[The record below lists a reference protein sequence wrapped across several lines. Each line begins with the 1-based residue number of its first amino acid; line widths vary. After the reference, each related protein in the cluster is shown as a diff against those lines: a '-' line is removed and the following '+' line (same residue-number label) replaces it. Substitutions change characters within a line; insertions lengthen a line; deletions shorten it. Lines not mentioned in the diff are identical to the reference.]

1 MGVKGLWEL
10 LHPVARPIKLEAL
23 ANKRLAIDAS
33 IWLHQFMRGMRD
45 NDGAMVSNA
54 HIIGFFRRICKL
66 LYYNIKPV
74 FVFDGG
80 TPILKRLTIQE
91 RRRRKRNDA
100 NLVKRT
106 AEKLLAAQLRLRALE
121 QKKAARKKREQD
133 KWDKDNNVMHD
144 STEGAHYLEELTGD
158 FLATTSKASDA
169 SKTPSTNTTGSQAK
183 RIKDQYI
190 LPPMENDFETLSR
203 IRQHDERF
211 GLGEHD
217 DIQTFLDAFKKEE
230 GLGNIDSEVF
240 QALPSEVQYE
250 ILSDIRLRS
259 RVTSYERVQE
269 MVRKSETAMDFSRLQ
284 VEGVIRRN
292 NVTHKLLNV
301 NQAISKIEEATVA
314 KPGRIAS
321 QRNRQY
327 ILVKNEDGGWALG
340 GKKSTVGTTKEQPV
354 RLDSDDESPKANEED
369 TVKVEDS
376 DGWESEDDE
385 EFEEVKVQSSPQ
397 RTLVSSPAGKQ
408 PLREPL
414 RTIAPKFLQDTKQE
428 SSLLDHIEAY
438 VDEDESVEKVMA
450 KFANLEDEARIN
462 QERGYSTIDD
472 PKSDRR
478 PMATGKPVQLGEDPD
493 WPEVLSDDQELGS
506 FDTLQAED
514 AFTDVDMFIE
524 DENGEISQR
533 SNSGRAL
540 TFAEESALNQEAF
553 HSYWTGY
560 TPDSFKIKNLDH
572 ELLIQ
577 EAIDL
582 WDEDRLESE
591 LHSACRKLDKAN
603 TNDTIA
609 VESLQFWKSFLEAVL
624 RRRKVADE
632 DQGATTSEYL
642 TDGALQELETGGKTR
657 PSRAILLD
665 DDDDDGDDDNGDD
678 ERILSDDDMVMVGT
692 PAALDPRLIVAT
704 STPEPRMAEVDLP
717 ASETIDIGA
726 IDFESSFLKKRTDNT
741 PNQVTEAPEDDS
753 TADGTMDTSEDKT
766 DVETPTSTPGLASE
780 SVDVEDKTE
789 DEANLLGLEAGDT
802 ELALE
807 DHGVDDIAGEEDED
821 DEDEA
826 RDVDL
831 ENEEQD
837 FTNLFPEMAVLPG
850 ALVMSETPA
859 HPVLTAEEQAAKD
872 QKDTATMAEESQKL
886 KGEIKV
892 LKDQHRKHQRD
903 ADDLTETMVAETQVL
918 LRLFGIPYIVAPMEA
933 EAQCADL
940 QIRGVVEGI
949 LTEDSDVFLFG
960 GLRVFKNMFKEER
973 FVECYL
979 MSDIERDLGVNRDR
993 LVALAYLLGSDYTSG
1008 IKGIGLVTAMEILR
1022 MFPKLEMFAKWWRG
1036 EQVKMESERPTES
1049 EEKTS
1054 WMEELEM
1061 EANDEIAL
1069 EKLAKAC
1076 KKVHLPTTFPDPVV
1090 AEAYQSPLVD
1100 DDEAMFQ
1107 WGIPDLDG
1115 LRDFLRGSLGWSQGE
1130 VDNVLLPI
1138 IRQMSRESAQ
1148 GQTTL
1153 DGFFDSSA
1161 GTRAFQPPMRT
1172 NLHKSARLR
1181 KVVSRLTGQ
1190 ATEADAKG
1198 DKKKKTTKRKARA
1211 AKGKESN
1218 SGGEDDS
1225 KNEDGVLTINSSSD
1239 EKDEDNVEDVT
1250 TQTKKRRTKPTP
1262 QTKVPEAVTAA
1273 KNHLKSKD
1281 VVSRLA
1287 IRNKARAEAK
1297 AAASIDSDI
1306 TPNSANSTLSPKRK
1320 QGASESSGSG
1330 SSGEDEDFQSSH
1342 WDLLSQRQDMATPR
1356 PSPIKKNDAYAKARY
1371 GTSLRSAPS
1380 PKSRK
1385 KANSNS

>member
-121 QKKAARKKREQD
+121 QKKAARKKEKLER
-133 KWDKDNNVMHD
+133 DNTVMHD
-144 STEGAHYLEELTGD
+144 STEGAHYLEELTDD
-158 FLATTSKASDA
+158 FLDATKKTSDI
-169 SKTPSTNTTGSQAK
+169 SKTPSNNTTGSQAK

-211 GLGEHD
+211 GLNEHD
-217 DIQTFLDAFKKEE
+217 DIHTFLDAFKKEE
-230 GLGNIDSEVF
+230 GLDNIDSEVF

-301 NQAISKIEEATVA
+301 NQAISKIDEATVA

-327 ILVKNEDGGWALG
+327 ILVKNDDGGWALG

-354 RLDSDDESPKANEED
+354 RLDSDDETPKAEEVD
-369 TVKVEDS
+369 TVKLEDS

-385 EFEEVKVQSSPQ
+385 EFEEVKIKPSPQ
-397 RTLVSSPAGKQ
+397 RPLVTSPAGK
-408 PLREPL
+408 PPREPL
-414 RTIAPKFLQDTKQE
+414 RTIAPKFLKDAKQE
-428 SSLLDHIEAY
+428 TSLLDHIEAY

-450 KFANLEDEARIN
+450 KFANLEDEARKK
-462 QERGYSTIDD
+462 QELGHSPTDG

-478 PMATGKPVQLGEDPD
+478 PLATAKSIELGEDPD

-514 AFTDVDMFIE
+514 AFTDVDMFVE
-524 DENGEISQR
+524 DETGEITQPSY
-533 SNSGRAL
+533 SGRAL
-540 TFAEESALNQEAF
+540 SFAEESDLNQGAF

-560 TPDSFKIKNLDH
+560 TPDTFKIKNPEH
-572 ELLIQ
+572 EFLIQ

-582 WDEDRLESE
+582 WDEDRLEGE
-591 LHSACRKLDKAN
+591 LHSACRKLDKTN
-603 TNDTIA
+603 TNDTVA
-609 VESLQFWKSFLEAVL
+609 VESLQFWKNFLESVL
-624 RRRKVADE
+624 RRRKVVDE
-632 DQGATTSEYL
+632 DQSTTTPECLIGSATQASN
-642 TDGALQELETGGKTR
+642 TGGKPR

-665 DDDDDGDDDNGDD
+665 DDDGDDDNDD
-678 ERILSDDDMVMVGT
+678 EGILSDDDMVMVGT
-692 PAALDPRLIVAT
+692 PIILDPRLIVAT
-704 STPEPRMAEVDLP
+704 STPEPRVVEDTTP
-717 ASETIDIGA
+717 ASEAVDIGA
-726 IDFESSFLKKRTDNT
+726 IDFESSFLKKRPDITLT
-741 PNQVTEAPEDDS
+741 QVIGTVDDDS
-753 TADGTMDTSEDKT
+753 TVDDAMDTSEDKT
-766 DVETPTSTPGLASE
+766 DVESPTTIPGRVSE
-780 SVDVEDKTE
+780 SIEVDDKTE
-789 DEANLLGLEAGDT
+789 DEAYSLDLEAGDA

-807 DHGVDDIAGEEDED
+807 HHIVDDINAGEEED
-821 DEDEA
+821 DDQDEA

-850 ALVMSETPA
+850 ALVMSETLALPI
-859 HPVLTAEEQAAKD
+859 LTAEEQAAKD
-872 QKDTATMAEESQKL
+872 KKDAVTIAGESQKL

-892 LKDQHRKHQRD
+892 LQDQHRKHQRD

-1008 IKGIGLVTAMEILR
+1008 IKGIGLVTAMEILK
-1022 MFPKLEMFAKWWRG
+1022 MFPKLETFAKWWRG
-1036 EQVKMESERPTES
+1036 EQVKLESEKSKES
-1049 EEKTS
+1049 EEKMS

-1061 EANDEIAL
+1061 ETNDEIAL

-1090 AEAYQSPLVD
+1090 AEAYKSPLVD

-1115 LRDFLRGSLGWSQGE
+1115 LRDFLRGSLGWGQGE

-1138 IRQMSRESAQ
+1138 IRQMSRESVQAT
-1148 GQTTL
+1148 QTTL
-1153 DGFFDSSA
+1153 DAFFDASV
-1161 GTRAFQPPMRT
+1161 GTRVFQAPMRT

-1190 ATEADAKG
+1190 ATEADTKG
-1198 DKKKKTTKRKARA
+1198 DKKKKTTKRKVGV
-1211 AKGKESN
+1211 AKNKESN

-1225 KNEDGVLTINSSSD
+1225 KNEDDVLTINSSSD
-1239 EKDEDNVEDVT
+1239 EKDVDKVEDVA

-1273 KNHLKSKD
+1273 KKHLKSKD
-1281 VVSRLA
+1281 MASRLA
-1287 IRNKARAEAK
+1287 ARNKARAEAEAE
-1297 AAASIDSDI
+1297 AAASIDND
-1306 TPNSANSTLSPKRK
+1306 TVPNSAHSTPNPKRK
-1320 QGASESSGSG
+1320 QGYSDSSGSG

-1342 WDLLSQRQDMATPR
+1342 WDLLSQRQDLTTPR
-1356 PSPIKKNDAYAKARY
+1356 PSPMKNNAYSKARY

>member
-121 QKKAARKKREQD
+121 QKKAVRKKREQE
-133 KWDKDNNVMHD
+133 KLDKDSNVIHD

-158 FLATTSKASDA
+158 FLAATNKTSDA
-169 SKTPSTNTTGSQAK
+169 SKPLSTNITGSQAK

-211 GLGEHD
+211 GLSEHD

-230 GLGNIDSEVF
+230 GLDNIDSEVF

-301 NQAISKIEEATVA
+301 NQAISKIEEATAA

-340 GKKSTVGTTKEQPV
+340 GKKSTAGTTKEQPV
-354 RLDSDDESPKANEED
+354 RLDSDDESPKAEEVD
-369 TVKVEDS
+369 TVKTEDS
-376 DGWESEDDE
+376 DGWESEGDD
-385 EFEEVKVQSSPQ
+385 EFEEVKIQTSPQ
-397 RTLVSSPAGKQ
+397 RPLVSSPAGKQ
-408 PLREPL
+408 PCREPL
-414 RTIAPKFLQDTKQE
+414 RTIAPKVLKDAKQE
-428 SSLLDHIEAY
+428 TSLLDYIEAY

-450 KFANLEDEARIN
+450 KFADMEDEARKK
-462 QERGYSTIDD
+462 QELTYSPTDD
-472 PKSDRR
+472 SKSDRR
-478 PMATGKPVQLGEDPD
+478 PVAIGKPIQLGEDPD

-514 AFTDVDMFIE
+514 AFTDVDMFVE
-524 DENGEISQR
+524 DETGEIAQNS
-533 SNSGRAL
+533 SSGRAL
-540 TFAEESALNQEAF
+540 TIAEESALNREAF

-560 TPDSFKIKNLDH
+560 TPNSFKAKNPEH
-572 ELLIQ
+572 EFLIQ

-603 TNDTIA
+603 TNDTIT
-609 VESLQFWKSFLEAVL
+609 VESLQFWKTFLEAVL
-624 RRRKVADE
+624 RRRKLVDG
-632 DQGATTSEYL
+632 DQGTATPDYL
-642 TDGALQELETGGKTR
+642 ADGAPQESATGGKTR
-657 PSRAILLD
+657 PPRAILLD
-665 DDDDDGDDDNGDD
+665 DDDGDNDYDDNEG
-678 ERILSDDDMVMVGT
+678 ILSDDDMVMVGT
-692 PAALDPRLIVAT
+692 PVALDPRLIVAT
-704 STPEPRMAEVDLP
+704 STPEPLVVDYAIS
-717 ASETIDIGA
+717 ASEAVNIGA
-726 IDFESSFLKKRTDNT
+726 IDFESSFLMKRPDDAPT
-741 PNQVTEAPEDDS
+741 QVTEAPEDDS
-753 TADGTMDTSEDKT
+753 TVDGAMDTSEDKT
-766 DVETPTSTPGLASE
+766 EVESLTTSPGLVSE
-780 SVDVEDKTE
+780 SVDVEGKTE
-789 DEANLLGLEAGDT
+789 DEADLLYLQTGDT
-802 ELALE
+802 ELTLE
-807 DHGVDDIAGEEDED
+807 DYSLDNIAGEEDED
-821 DEDEA
+821 DQDEA

-850 ALVMSETPA
+850 ALVMSEVPA
-859 HPVLTAEEQAAKD
+859 DLVLTAEEQAAKD

-1022 MFPKLEMFAKWWRG
+1022 MFPKLETFAKWWRG
-1036 EQVKMESERPTES
+1036 EQVNVESEKPTES
-1049 EEKTS
+1049 DEKTS
-1054 WMEELEM
+1054 WMEELET

-1090 AEAYQSPLVD
+1090 AEAYKSPLVD

-1115 LRDFLRGSLGWSQGE
+1115 LRDFLRGSLGWGQGE
-1130 VDNVLLPI
+1130 VDSVLLPI
-1138 IRQMSRESAQ
+1138 IRQMSRESVQ
-1148 GQTTL
+1148 GTQTTL

-1161 GTRAFQPPMRT
+1161 GMRAFQSPMRT

-1190 ATEADAKG
+1190 ATEVDAKG
-1198 DKKKKTTKRKARA
+1198 DKKKKAIKRKAGA
-1211 AKGKESN
+1211 AKRKELN

-1225 KNEDGVLTINSSSD
+1225 KNEDSALTINSSSD
-1239 EKDEDNVEDVT
+1239 ERDEDKVEDLT

-1262 QTKVPEAVTAA
+1262 QTKVPEAVIAA
-1273 KNHLKSKD
+1273 KQHLKSKD
-1281 VVSRLA
+1281 VASRLA
-1287 IRNKARAEAK
+1287 ARNKARAEAE
-1297 AAASIDSDI
+1297 AAASIGNDT
-1306 TPNSANSTLSPKRK
+1306 TPSSANSTLNPKRK
-1320 QGASESSGSG
+1320 QGSSESSGTE

-1342 WDLLSQRQDMATPR
+1342 WDLLSQTQGTATPR
-1356 PSPIKKNDAYAKARY
+1356 PSPMKKNDAYAKARY
-1371 GTSLRSAPS
+1371 GTSLRSATS
-1380 PKSRK
+1380 AKSRK
-1385 KANSNS
+1385 KASSNS

>member
-91 RRRRKRNDA
+91 RRRRKHNDA

-121 QKKAARKKREQD
+121 HKKAAKKKTERG
-133 KWDKDNNVMHD
+133 KLDKDNVVHD
-144 STEGAHYLEELTGD
+144 STEALYLKDPTGE
-158 FLATTSKASDA
+158 FLASKKASDA
-169 SKTPSTNTTGSQAK
+169 TDLQASETLSTSTTGSQAK
-183 RIKDQYI
+183 RIKDAYI

-203 IRQHDERF
+203 IRQNDERF
-211 GLGEHD
+211 GLSEHD

-230 GLGNIDSEVF
+230 GLNNIDSEVF

-292 NVTHKLLNV
+292 TVTHKLLNV

-314 KPGRIAS
+314 RPGRIAS

-340 GKKSTVGTTKEQPV
+340 GKKSTIGTTKEQPV
-354 RLDSDDESPKANEED
+354 RLDSDDEATKEEEVD
-369 TVKVEDS
+369 VKVEADR
-376 DGWESEDDE
+376 WESEDDE
-385 EFEEVKVQSSPQ
+385 EFEEVKVQSSLRRP
-397 RTLVSSPAGKQ
+397 LVTSPAGKQ
-408 PLREPL
+408 PSRVPL
-414 RTIAPKFLQDTKQE
+414 RNIAPKSPKDAKET
-428 SSLLDHIEAY
+428 SLLDHIEAY
-438 VDEDESVEKVMA
+438 VDEDESVERVMA
-450 KFANLEDEARIN
+450 KFANMEDEARKKN
-462 QERGYSTIDD
+462 EVGFSPTD
-472 PKSDRR
+472 PKSEKR
-478 PMATGKPVQLGEDPD
+478 PSTGKTVQLGEDPD
-493 WPEVLSDDQELGS
+493 WPEVLSDDQDLGS
-506 FDTLQAED
+506 FDTLRAED
-514 AFTDVDMFIE
+514 AFSDVDMFVE
-524 DENGEISQR
+524 DETGEAQR

-540 TFAEESALNQEAF
+540 TFAEESALTQEAF

-560 TPDSFKIKNLDH
+560 TPDSFKVKNADH
-572 ELLIQ
+572 EFLIQ
-577 EAIDL
+577 DAIDL
-582 WDEDRLESE
+582 WDEDRLENE
-591 LHSACRKLDKAN
+591 LHSACRKLDKASS
-603 TNDTIA
+603 NDTIA
-609 VESLQFWKSFLEAVL
+609 VESLQFWKVFLEAVL
-624 RRRKVADE
+624 LRRKVVDGG
-632 DQGATTSEYL
+632 GATTPEY
-642 TDGALQELETGGKTR
+642 TDSVQELSGIEEKAKS
-657 PSRAILLD
+657 SRAILLD
-665 DDDDDGDDDNGDD
+665 DDDDDDDD
-678 ERILSDDDMVMVGT
+678 ILSDDDILMMET
-692 PAALDPRLIVAT
+692 PLALDPRLIVAT
-704 STPEPRMAEVDLP
+704 STPKPFEIEESAPSKTD
-717 ASETIDIGA
+717 DIGA
-726 IDFESSFLKKRTDNT
+726 IDFGSSFLKKPDNT
-741 PNQVTEAPEDDS
+741 PTQATVTQDATFD
-753 TADGTMDTSEDKT
+753 AMDTSEEKT
-766 DVETPTSTPGLASE
+766 DVESPSTTSGLISE
-780 SVDVEDKTE
+780 SIVDVVDKTE
-789 DEANLLGLEAGDT
+789 DEVNLLVLEGA

-807 DHGVDDIAGEEDED
+807 EPVDDIAGEEDD
-821 DEDEA
+821 DADDDDEA

-837 FTNLFPEMAVLPG
+837 FTNRFPEMAVLPG
-850 ALVMSETPA
+850 ALVMSEHVPPSET
-859 HPVLTAEEQAAKD
+859 HPVLTAEEQAVKD
-872 QKDTATMAEESQKL
+872 LKDAATMAEESRKL
-886 KGEIKV
+886 QGEIKV

-903 ADDLTETMVAETQVL
+903 ADDLTETMVAETQML

-979 MSDIERDLGVNRDR
+979 MSDIERDLGVTRDR

-1022 MFPKLEMFAKWWRG
+1022 MFPKLEMFARWWRG
-1036 EQVKMESERPTES
+1036 EQVKLESEKSKEG
-1049 EEKTS
+1049 EEKNDSS
-1054 WMEELEM
+1054 WMEELEV
-1061 EANDEIAL
+1061 EANDDIAL

-1090 AEAYQSPLVD
+1090 AEAYKSPLVD

-1115 LRDFLRGSLGWSQGE
+1115 LRDFLRGSLGWGQGE
-1130 VDNVLLPI
+1130 VDSVLLPI
-1138 IRQMSRESAQ
+1138 IRQMSRESVQ
-1148 GQTTL
+1148 STQTTL
-1153 DGFFDSSA
+1153 DGYFDASA
-1161 GTRAFQPPMRT
+1161 GTRSFQPPVRT
-1172 NLHKSARLR
+1172 IQHKSARLR

-1190 ATEADAKG
+1190 ATEGDAKG
-1198 DKKKKTTKRKARA
+1198 DKKKVTKRKAG
-1211 AKGKESN
+1211 AKGKGSN
-1218 SGGEDDS
+1218 SDGEDKS
-1225 KNEDGVLTINSSSD
+1225 KNEDVLTINSSSD
-1239 EKDEDNVEDVT
+1239 EKDEDKVEEVT
-1250 TQTKKRRTKPTP
+1250 QAKKRRTKPTP

-1273 KNHLKSKD
+1273 KKNLKSKD
-1281 VVSRLA
+1281 VATRLA
-1287 IRNKARAEAK
+1287 ARNKMREEA
-1297 AAASIDSDI
+1297 ANSVRSQSNNDSDI
-1306 TPNSANSTLSPKRK
+1306 IPDSARTPNPRRK
-1320 QGASESSGSG
+1320 GSYSSGSG

-1342 WDLLSQRQDMATPR
+1342 WDLLSQTQEATPR
-1356 PSPIKKNDAYAKARY
+1356 PSPMKKNDTYSKARY
-1371 GTSLRSAPS
+1371 GTSLRVAS

-1385 KANSNS
+1385 KANPNS

>member
-121 QKKAARKKREQD
+121 QKKTARKKKEQE
-133 KWDKDNNVMHD
+133 KLDKDRNVMHD

-158 FLATTSKASDA
+158 FLAVTNKASDP
-169 SKTPSTNTTGSQAK
+169 SKIPSTTTTTGSQAK
-183 RIKDQYI
+183 RIKDQYV

-230 GLGNIDSEVF
+230 GLDNIDSEVF

-269 MVRKSETAMDFSRLQ
+269 MVRKSETAMDFSKLQ

-314 KPGRIAS
+314 RPGRIAS

-354 RLDSDDESPKANEED
+354 RLDSDDESPKAEEED

-385 EFEEVKVQSSPQ
+385 EFEEVKIKSSP
-397 RTLVSSPAGKQ
+397 RRLLVSSPAGKQ

-414 RTIAPKFLQDTKQE
+414 RTIAPKFLQNTKQE
-428 SSLLDHIEAY
+428 TSLLDHIEAY

-450 KFANLEDEARIN
+450 KFADLEDEARIN
-462 QERGYSTIDD
+462 QKRGYSPTDD
-472 PKSDRR
+472 SKSDRR
-478 PMATGKPVQLGEDPD
+478 PMATGKPIQLGEDPD

-514 AFTDVDMFIE
+514 AFTDVDMFVE
-524 DENGEISQR
+524 DETGEIAQKP
-533 SNSGRAL
+533 NSRRAL

-560 TPDSFKIKNLDH
+560 TPDSFKFKNPDH
-572 ELLIQ
+572 EFLIQ
-577 EAIDL
+577 EAIDF

-603 TNDTIA
+603 TNDTIS

-624 RRRKVADE
+624 RRREMVQQ
-632 DQGATTSEYL
+632 DQSVS
-642 TDGALQELETGGKTR
+642 QETKTGEKTR
-657 PSRAILLD
+657 PSRSILLD
-665 DDDDDGDDDNGDD
+665 DEEDSDDDNDD
-678 ERILSDDDMVMVGT
+678 EERMLSDDDMVMVGT

-704 STPEPRMAEVDLP
+704 STPEPRMVEDAIP
-717 ASETIDIGA
+717 ASETVDIGV
-726 IDFESSFLKKRTDNT
+726 IDFESSFLKKRVVNT
-741 PNQVTEAPEDDS
+741 ATQVIEAPEDDS
-753 TADGTMDTSEDKT
+753 TVDGTMDTSEDKI
-766 DVETPTSTPGLASE
+766 DAESPTTTPGLVSE
-780 SVDVEDKTE
+780 SVDVEDKTG
-789 DEANLLGLEAGDT
+789 DEANLLGLEATDT

-807 DHGVDDIAGEEDED
+807 DHVVDDIAGEEDED
-821 DEDEA
+821 DQDEA

-859 HPVLTAEEQAAKD
+859 RPVLTAEEQAAKD

-886 KGEIKV
+886 EGEIKV

-1022 MFPKLEMFAKWWRG
+1022 MFPNLEKFAKWWRG
-1036 EQVKMESERPTES
+1036 EQVKLESETPAES

-1076 KKVHLPTTFPDPVV
+1076 KKVHLPTTFPDPIV
-1090 AEAYQSPLVD
+1090 AEAYKSPLVD
-1100 DDEAMFQ
+1100 DDEALFQ

-1115 LRDFLRGSLGWSQGE
+1115 LRDFLRGSLGWGQGE

-1148 GQTTL
+1148 IQMTL

-1161 GTRAFQPPMRT
+1161 GTRAFQPPMRP

-1190 ATEADAKG
+1190 ATEVDAKG
-1198 DKKKKTTKRKARA
+1198 EKKKKTMKRKAGA
-1211 AKGKESN
+1211 AKVKELN

-1225 KNEDGVLTINSSSD
+1225 KNENGVLTINSSSD
-1239 EKDEDNVEDVT
+1239 EKDENNVEDVT
-1250 TQTKKRRTKPTP
+1250 TQTKKRRTRPTP

-1281 VVSRLA
+1281 VVSKLA
-1287 IRNKARAEAK
+1287 VWNKARVEAK
-1297 AAASIDSDI
+1297 AAAHIDSDI
-1306 TPNSANSTLSPKRK
+1306 APNSVNATINPNRK
-1320 QGASESSGSG
+1320 QGTSESSGSG
-1330 SSGEDEDFQSSH
+1330 SSSEDEDFQSSH
-1342 WDLLSQRQDMATPR
+1342 WDLLSQRQDKATPR

-1371 GTSLRSAPS
+1371 GTSLRSSPS